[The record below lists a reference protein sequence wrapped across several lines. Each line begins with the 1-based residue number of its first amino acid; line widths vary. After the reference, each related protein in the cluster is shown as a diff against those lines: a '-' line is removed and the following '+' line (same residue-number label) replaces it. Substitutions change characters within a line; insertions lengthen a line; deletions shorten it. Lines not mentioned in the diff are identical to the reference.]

1 MWIVIGAII
10 INILIMLL
18 VMLSLHDI
26 RQRVVACGVA
36 LMMIADIQQ
45 RHEDEASKESN
56 ESGQVG

>member
-26 RQRVVACGVA
+26 HQRVVACGVA